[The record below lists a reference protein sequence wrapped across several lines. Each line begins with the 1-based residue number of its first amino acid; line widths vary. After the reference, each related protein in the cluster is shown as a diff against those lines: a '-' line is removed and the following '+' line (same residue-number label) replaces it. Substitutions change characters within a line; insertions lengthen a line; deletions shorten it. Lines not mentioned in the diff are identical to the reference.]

1 MPNLKSL
8 LLSAAALLCMA
19 VQTSAVAALPDIYPD
34 PARAQTDLTAA
45 LQAAA
50 ANHRRIIV
58 DFGGNWCTDCHV
70 LDSYFHD
77 AANRP
82 LLEADFLLVHVNIG
96 RLDQNLELAERY
108 QIPLKKGVPALAVL
122 DGDGTLL
129 YSQRTGEFEAM
140 RRMQSSSVTEFL
152 TRWKP
157 DAPRR

>member
-8 LLSAAALLCMA
+8 ILSAVVILSLT
-19 VQTSAVAALPDIYPD
+19 VQTPAVAALPDIYPD
-34 PARAQTDLTAA
+34 PGRAKTDLAAA
-45 LQAAA
+45 LQTAA

-70 LDSYFHD
+70 LDGYFHD
-77 AANRP
+77 AANRA

-96 RLDQNLELAERY
+96 RLDQNLDLAERY

-122 DGDGTLL
+122 DGDGKLL

-140 RRMQSSSVTEFL
+140 RRMQSSTVTEFL

-157 DAPRR
+157 AP